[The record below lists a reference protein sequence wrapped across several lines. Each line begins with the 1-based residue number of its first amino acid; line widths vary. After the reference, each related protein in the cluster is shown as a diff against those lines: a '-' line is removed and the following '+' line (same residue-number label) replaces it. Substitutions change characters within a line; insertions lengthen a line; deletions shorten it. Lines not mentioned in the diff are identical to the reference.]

1 MLEVKTASATL
12 LLVRAL
18 SPPPSLHLPSSRGEL
33 ILDPKMC
40 KEVFHNDQ
48 MVLSLE
54 DNCLIFAI
62 FYLSQ
67 NRLFSFT
74 AQREIMKE
82 WNYFQDKINLTNL
95 TSVRL
100 SVHLC
105 GYRLNLNRVNY
116 LDIVHLT
123 RKILSI
129 SYGEALQAR
138 MKPAFG
144 R

>member
-1 MLEVKTASATL
+1 
-12 LLVRAL
+12 
-18 SPPPSLHLPSSRGEL
+18 
-33 ILDPKMC
+33 MC

-54 DNCLIFAI
+54 DNCLIFAT

-82 WNYFQDKINLTNL
+82 WNYFQNKINLTNL

-123 RKILSI
+123 SKILSI
-129 SYGEALQAR
+129 SYGEALR

>member
-54 DNCLIFAI
+54 ENCLIFAT

-67 NRLFSFT
+67 NHLFSFT

-82 WNYFQDKINLTNL
+82 WNYFQNKI
-95 TSVRL
+95 R
-100 SVHLC
+100 
-105 GYRLNLNRVNY
+105 R
-116 LDIVHLT
+116 
-123 RKILSI
+123 
-129 SYGEALQAR
+129 
-138 MKPAFG
+138 
-144 R
+144 

>member
-1 MLEVKTASATL
+1 MAQFDKF
-12 LLVRAL
+12 
-18 SPPPSLHLPSSRGEL
+18 HLPSPPSPLPSPLPPPHSSLSRGEL

-82 WNYFQDKINLTNL
+82 WNYFQNKINLTNL

-129 SYGEALQAR
+129 SYGEALQ
-138 MKPAFG
+138 G
-144 R
+144 TQ